1 MDGVGLGRPLWR
13 CARLSGSSF
22 PRCLF
27 VHPSV
32 LEGDP
37 TEWPRREGSCPKARH
52 QRVQENAASSSLSER
67 VFFFLF
73 FAGKRASIKKK
84 SKKEGK
90 KVPHFTWCVFSE
102 VYRVCNTAHVVV
114 SRFTLY
120 VAFVYI
126 LEVLAVAV

>member
-1 MDGVGLGRPLWR
+1 MGWGLGRPLWR

-67 VFFFLF
+67 VFSSFLF
-73 FAGKRASIKKK
+73 LLEKERVYKK

-90 KVPHFTWCVFSE
+90 KVRHFTWCVFSE
-102 VYRVCNTAHVVV
+102 VYRVCNTAHIVV
-114 SRFTLY
+114 SRF
-120 VAFVYI
+120 I
-126 LEVLAVAV
+126 L

>member
-67 VFFFLF
+67 VFFSF
-73 FAGKRASIKKK
+73 FFCWKKSQYKKKRVRKKGKRSPISHGAFSQRYTACAT
-84 SKKEGK
+84 
-90 KVPHFTWCVFSE
+90 PHT
-102 VYRVCNTAHVVV
+102 
-114 SRFTLY
+114 
-120 VAFVYI
+120 
-126 LEVLAVAV
+126 